1 MEKTND
7 YFKQRN
13 IDYTVKLR
21 EIKQELPD
29 FCNEFFIGIEH
40 STSVLTRVNYAY
52 DLRIFFF
59 FLTTELPAFKGIP
72 IEEFSIDDLK
82 RVTTTNIELY
92 IDYLSYY
99 KFRGKE
105 YTNENKGKARKL
117 STVRA
122 MFKYFFNKDYI
133 PANVAAKI
141 TMPKIHDK
149 EIVRLETDE
158 VVKLLNVAEFGD
170 GMTGHQAAYHERTRL
185 RDTALLTLFLGTGIR
200 ISECVGLNVN
210 DIDFNTNGFTIT
222 RKGGSRV
229 ILYFSDEVAEALKI
243 YLEERNN
250 DIRIP
255 KDEPAL
261 FLSMQYSRISTRA
274 VQNLVKKYSQIITP
288 LKKISPHKLRST
300 YGTTLYRETGDIYV
314 VAEVLGHRDV
324 NTTKRHYAA
333 MSDDIRREAA
343 RKVTLRD
350 KN

>member
-13 IDYTVKLR
+13 IDYTIKLR
-21 EIKQELPD
+21 EIKKDLPP

-40 STSVLTRVNYAY
+40 NTSVLTRINYAY

-59 FLTTELPAFKGIP
+59 FLTTQLP
-72 IEEFSIDDLK
+72 EFSGIDVENFTIKDLC

-92 IDYLSYY
+92 VDYLSYY
-99 KFRGKE
+99 TYGGKH
-105 YTNENKGKARKL
+105 YTNENNGKARKL

-133 PANVAAKI
+133 PSNVAAKI

-158 VVKLLNVAEFGD
+158 VVKLLNVAEFGS
-170 GMTGHQAAYHERTRL
+170 GMTGHQVAYHERTRI

-200 ISECVGLNVN
+200 ISECVGLNVT
-210 DIDFNTNGFTIT
+210 DIDFATNGFTIT

-229 ILYFSDEVAEALKI
+229 ILYFSDEVADALKAYI
-243 YLEERNN
+243 DERNA
-250 DIRIP
+250 DKRIP

-261 FLSMQYSRISTRA
+261 FLSMQYKRISTRA

-288 LKKISPHKLRST
+288 LKRFHLISLGAPTALHST
-300 YGTTLYRETGDIYV
+300 ARPVISTL
-314 VAEVLGHRDV
+314 
-324 NTTKRHYAA
+324 
-333 MSDDIRREAA
+333 
-343 RKVTLRD
+343 
-350 KN
+350 